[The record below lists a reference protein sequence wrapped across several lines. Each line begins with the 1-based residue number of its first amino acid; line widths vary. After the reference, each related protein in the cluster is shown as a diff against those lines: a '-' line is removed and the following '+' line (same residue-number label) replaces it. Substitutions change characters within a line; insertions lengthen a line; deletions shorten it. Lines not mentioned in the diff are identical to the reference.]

1 MNKIQSSFFIPLL
14 LLALINTSCKH
25 QVKASKEQPVYFY
38 FFEKQTALG
47 VEQSQRLIE
56 QFLGEKGPQTLVKS
70 DENIVYFSSNKDMNT
85 NLEHDLNTGNFT
97 FNRGMTKYL
106 NDFIPQLPTPQE
118 ALKIADRF
126 LASNALSPR
135 NSKEFKLLHQGGV
148 RATTVQNG
156 NKPGPIIDKLIT
168 LNYGRVIDSLPVL
181 GPGSKMVINIGDKG
195 EVTSLIR
202 RWRELSRLARKKID
216 LDQQISQEEAQSLAR
231 RQIVAEFGTKAKFEI
246 SRSFK
251 AYYDNNGQ
259 IIQPVY
265 AFETT
270 INLGDQNV
278 QPFNYLCVIPFAKN
292 APERLNLFVTDPRAK
307 EPIRNY
313 KRGDVTPGG
322 SGNGQKE
329 D

>member
-1 MNKIQSSFFIPLL
+1 
-14 LLALINTSCKH
+14 
-25 QVKASKEQPVYFY
+25 
-38 FFEKQTALG
+38 
-47 VEQSQRLIE
+47 
-56 QFLGEKGPQTLVKS
+56 
-70 DENIVYFSSNKDMNT
+70 MNT

-307 EPIRNY
+307 EAIRNY